1 MNSIIKNLLVTKEQK
16 ALKDGVGT
24 LKTELA
30 KLKELVSSQKDKTE
44 EKIEVQHGR
53 LVGRA
58 EGFNS

>member
-1 MNSIIKNLLVTKEQK
+1 MSSIIKNLLITKEQK
-16 ALKDGVGT
+16 AVKDNVRVLKI
-24 LKTELA
+24 ELA

-53 LVGRA
+53 LMGRA